1 MFSTSL
7 QTQTLL
13 GFHGSLEKLIAP
25 LLFNIE
31 ESLHFRQINIYV
43 WFYVRFK
50 AVFKISMK
58 HRVVIP

>member
-1 MFSTSL
+1 MC
-7 QTQTLL
+7 LL

-43 WFYVRFK
+43 WFCVRFK